1 MNPFATTVRLAPNSR
16 SVELVSL
23 VYVFY
28 SLFFTC
34 QYVYDRVSLNIL
46 PIPPS
51 ANVGAK
57 LRTTFHSYKTNSKN
71 ILPEF
76 INPTEYSQDTSDIKH

>member
-1 MNPFATTVRLAPNSR
+1 MNPSATTVRLAPNSR

-34 QYVYDRVSLNIL
+34 QYVYDRVSVTL
-46 PIPPS
+46 P
-51 ANVGAK
+51 
-57 LRTTFHSYKTNSKN
+57 
-71 ILPEF
+71 
-76 INPTEYSQDTSDIKH
+76 DTSIGECGCKVNHKFPALQHPKQK